1 MPLIFVEFAQVR
13 NDWNEKMSGGFI
25 SFWTGDAPLFCDT
38 HGQLIEDNRR
48 HSFQIAKESED
59 RIGVAVMS
67 ASNDTPDY
75 GVFGSISAAADAI
88 KVFCEDCLGAH
99 SQEVINDLVAIGLL
113 LDQGVSELLEDIES
127 ELQINVEDAIKPNR
141 SPVGAIY
148 IEARSFDIEVSAGSE
163 GYLFDETD
171 LDERA
176 EEEDFVDLK
185 CLAWTP

>member
-1 MPLIFVEFAQVR
+1 MSLIFVEFAQVR

-25 SFWTGDAPLFCDT
+25 SFWSEDAPVFCDAQ
-38 HGQLIEDNRR
+38 GQLIEDNRR

-59 RIGVAVMS
+59 RIGVVIMP
-67 ASNDTPDY
+67 ASNDTPY
-75 GVFGSISAAADAI
+75 YRYFGSVSAATDAI

-99 SQEVINDLVAIGLL
+99 SEEVINDLAAIGLL

-127 ELQINVEDAIKPNR
+127 ELQIDVEDSIKPNR

-163 GYLFDETD
+163 GYLYDETE
-171 LDERA
+171 LDDRT

-185 CLAWTP
+185 CLAWRP